1 MYYEFVFCKSNI
13 ANMQDMHIYD
23 KMKSNCEKGQRIM
36 AYLISVY
43 FDEKTN
49 KILQRYIDQIAVA
62 TGNDFM
68 IAKNVPPHMTIT
80 SIEARS
86 VDVLKPTFRN
96 LDGKLK
102 AGKIQFVSVGQLL
115 PYVMYVTPVLNDY
128 LSGLSKQI
136 YEAYKAIPETTISKY
151 YQPGSWLPHVTLGK
165 TLNKEQMM
173 EAFKVMQENFQPFE
187 AIITEI
193 GLAKVNPHEDVVRYK
208 L

>member
-1 MYYEFVFCKSNI
+1 
-13 ANMQDMHIYD
+13 
-23 KMKSNCEKGQRIM
+23 M

-43 FDEKTN
+43 FDEKAN

-62 TGNDFM
+62 TGNAFM

-80 SIEARS
+80 SIEART

-115 PYVMYVTPVLNDY
+115 PYVMYVTPVLNEY
-128 LSGLSKQI
+128 LSELSVQI

-151 YQPGSWLPHVTLGK
+151 YQPGSWLPHITLGK